1 MRSCLFVVALAA
13 CGPKQASGPAWP
25 APSTTAEDGGESIAP
40 RETKVAA
47 APEKIETTVDK
58 PATTPAAAAPAGKP
72 GEAAAP
78 TTTPAAPPPTVEDL
92 LISEDVIIEI
102 ED

>member
-1 MRSCLFVVALAA
+1 MRSFVLVVALAA
-13 CGPKQASGPAWP
+13 CSSKHTSGPAWP
-25 APSTTAEDGGESIAP
+25 APSTTADDGGESIAP

-47 APEKIETTVDK
+47 APEKTETPEEK
-58 PATTPAAAAPAGKP
+58 PAAAPAAAAPAKP

-78 TTTPAAPPPTVEDL
+78 ATAPAAAPPTVEDL
-92 LISEDVIIEI
+92 LINEDVIIEI